1 MKQKELSGIDV
12 GLLEYFNN
20 NTNAASRNK
29 DSIIYAFGRIIK
41 REYSDSDMMGVV
53 LTQEIVNV
61 MKYLLDMDNKE
72 DAAYFKNVVS
82 SRVILWIK

>member
-29 DSIIYAFGRIIK
+29 AEISYIFRQIVNGHRP
-41 REYSDSDMMGVV
+41 EMTGVV

-82 SRVILWIK
+82 SRVTLFIK